1 MKSINVA
8 CLMSHDTGIVRHYY
22 RPTEDDI
29 LNEYLKAID
38 SLTINEEN
46 WLQTRVKE
54 LTEKNRDTE
63 YVISAKLL
71 ENDEEIK
78 DIKEQLRAIFSTI
91 NSSSQS
97 GKIEIARKLVQ
108 DELYKPS

>member
-8 CLMSHDTGIVRHYY
+8 RLMSHDTGIVRHYY

-54 LTEKNRDTE
+54 LTEKNRD
-63 YVISAKLL
+63 
-71 ENDEEIK
+71 
-78 DIKEQLRAIFSTI
+78 
-91 NSSSQS
+91 
-97 GKIEIARKLVQ
+97 
-108 DELYKPS
+108 